1 MVRGVW
7 ESGACE
13 FARKSA
19 PDNAKPASEN
29 PLADLL
35 IAPNQQVRRS
45 SRTTSPFYSVRP
57 DGA

>member
-45 SRTTSPFYSVRP
+45 SRTTL
-57 DGA
+57 